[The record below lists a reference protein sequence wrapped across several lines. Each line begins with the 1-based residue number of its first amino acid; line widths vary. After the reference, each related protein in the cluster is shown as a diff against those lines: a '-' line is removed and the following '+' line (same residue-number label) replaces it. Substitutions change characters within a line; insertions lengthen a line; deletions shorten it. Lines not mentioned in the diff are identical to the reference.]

1 MRRPLFIVVFL
12 MFLLLSLSVTP
23 AQDKP
28 VPVQDIRFEKQIC
41 ITFDDLPVV
50 RVHDRI
56 QRLMITDEILGTLDE
71 FGVKAAGFVI
81 GDNIGGDN
89 DILEAWLAA
98 GYILGNHT
106 YSHPDLNEV
115 PTALYLHNVEKCRD
129 IMEDMLKEFGQKERY
144 FRYPYLHYGNT
155 YKIKTAVAD
164 YLRNHGYIISHVSI
178 DTDDFAY
185 NLKFEKL
192 YEAADSIEFVRL
204 GNEYIEHVLERLEAA
219 EKLADEILGRP
230 VRHVLLLHANRL
242 NSNFLVDLLTE
253 LEIRQYRF
261 IPLDVALADPAYSLS
276 ESYVG
281 PKGLSFLERL
291 AKTDPDLL
299 PAREVPAKKTSR

>member
-1 MRRPLFIVVFL
+1 MKCLLYIVVFFL
-12 MFLLLSLSVTP
+12 FFLLSPFVTP
-23 AQDKP
+23 AQDRP
-28 VPVQDIRFEKQIC
+28 APVQGTQIDKQIC

-50 RVHDRI
+50 RVQDRI

-81 GDNIGGDN
+81 GDNIGGDK
-89 DILEAWLAA
+89 DILEAWLVA
-98 GYILGNHT
+98 GHILGNHT

-129 IMEDMLKEFGQKERY
+129 VLEDMLNEFGQKERY
-144 FRYPYLHYGNT
+144 FRHPYLHYGNT

-164 YLRNHGYIISHVSI
+164 YLRNHGYIIAHASI

-185 NLKFEKL
+185 NLQFEKL

-204 GNEYIEHVLERLEAA
+204 GNEYIDHIIERLEAA

-230 VRHVLLLHANRL
+230 VRHILLLHANRL
-242 NSNFLVDLLTE
+242 NSNFLIDLLAE

-261 IPLDVALADPAYSLS
+261 IPLDVALADPVYSLP

-281 PKGLSFLERL
+281 TKGLSFLERL

-299 PAREVPAKKTSR
+299 PAREGPVKKTSR